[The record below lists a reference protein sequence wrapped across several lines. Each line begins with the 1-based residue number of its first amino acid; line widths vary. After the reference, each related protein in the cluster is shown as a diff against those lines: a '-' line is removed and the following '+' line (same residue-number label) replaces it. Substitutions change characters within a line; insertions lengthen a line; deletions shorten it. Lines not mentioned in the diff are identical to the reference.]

1 MDTGRP
7 QASARSSASLRPRR
21 AELAHDELLEA
32 IDAIPE
38 GFVIYDRDDRLLVCN
53 RAFREINIDI
63 ADLIEPGVPFEAL
76 VRAQASRAARAL
88 GDGAN
93 CGVDCGPR
101 CSDWTLCR
109 AQVHFEPRGVMF
121 ETTAAGRW
129 VRIDEHR
136 TPSGLRVGLRT
147 DLSDVRDAQAQLAR
161 SEAKFRALYAT
172 APVGIVRT
180 SIHGLIHDANPT
192 FAVITGSGPE
202 DTRRLPELF
211 DPRDRAAFE
220 ADMEDAARMGA
231 FGPVERR
238 LVGPDGGTITLLVQG
253 TTVTDTT
260 GTLSLWSFLQDISD
274 RKRMEAR
281 VWHAAHHDGL
291 TGLPNRSG
299 LSLRLGAG
307 ERRRRGDRFGL
318 LLIDLDNF
326 KVVND
331 SLGHEAGDVLLQS
344 VAARLAGAMREG
356 DFVAR
361 LGGDEFAVLV
371 EEVEDERGLEAF
383 ARRLFDRLGEEI
395 SYRDRPIRVGA
406 SIGMALA
413 PDGSFEPN
421 ELLRWADMALYEAK
435 RAGRNRLALFTPAME
450 EANRRRYEVVAATR
464 RALHEDRVVPHY
476 QPIVDLETGAL
487 CGFEALCRI
496 VGEEGLAIRPIEIFE
511 HPEIAGAVD
520 LRMLER
526 VCDDLVR
533 WREGGLDDVPV
544 SLNVCD
550 AEFWR
555 DGFAEQLCS
564 ELERRDLPM
573 ERLSIEV
580 TESAF
585 LTEDVRDLVPILE
598 GLRRRGIAS
607 ALDDFGTGYASL
619 THLKSLPI
627 DRVKVDRSFVVDVVF
642 DLASRAIVDS
652 LVRLAQGLGKQ
663 LVAEGIET
671 EAQRRALIDL
681 GCRFGQGFLLGRPVP
696 AAEVVESWGEGADP
710 SIRRRVV

>member
-1 MDTGRP
+1 MDSGRP
-7 QASARSSASLRPRR
+7 HASNRSSASLRPRR
-21 AELAHDELLEA
+21 GELAHAEFLEA

-53 RAFREINIDI
+53 RAFRELNIDI
-63 ADLIEPGVPFEAL
+63 ADLLEPGVSFADL
-76 VRAQASRAARAL
+76 IRGRVTRCGQGSGGGAS
-88 GDGAN
+88 
-93 CGVDCGPR
+93 CGIDCGPR
-101 CSDWTLCR
+101 CRDWTLCR
-109 AQVHFEPRGVMF
+109 AQVHAEPRGVMF
-121 ETTAAGRW
+121 ETTITGRW

-147 DLSDVRDAQAQLAR
+147 DLSDVRDAQTQLAR

-172 APVGIVRT
+172 APIGIVRT
-180 SIHGLIHDANPT
+180 SIDGRIHDANPT
-192 FAVITGSGPE
+192 FAVITGSGPG
-202 DTRRLPELF
+202 DSRRLPELF
-211 DPRDRAAFE
+211 DPRDRAAVE
-220 ADMEDAARMGA
+220 EDMAAAGRVGA

-238 LVGPDGGTITLLVQG
+238 LVGPDGGAITLLVQG
-253 TTVTDTT
+253 AAVTDTAGVT
-260 GTLSLWSFLQDISD
+260 SLWSFLQDISD

-299 LSLRLGAG
+299 LSLRLGA
-307 ERRRRGDRFGL
+307 EDRRGPGDRLGL

-331 SLGHEAGDVLLQS
+331 SLGHEAGDVLLQA
-344 VAARLAGAMREG
+344 VAARLAGAMRAG

-371 EEVEDERGLEAF
+371 GEVEDERGLEAF

-395 SYRDRPIRVGA
+395 SHRGRPIRVGA

-413 PDGSFEPN
+413 PDRSFDPN

-464 RALHEDRVVPHY
+464 RALDEDRVVPFY
-476 QPIVDLETGAL
+476 QPIVDLEAGTL

-496 VGEEGLAIRPIEIFE
+496 VGEEGLDIRPTEIFA

-520 LRMLER
+520 VRMLER
-526 VCDDLVR
+526 VCDDLVC
-533 WREGGLDDVPV
+533 WRDRGLDDVPV

-555 DGFAEQLCS
+555 DGFGERLCS
-564 ELERRDLPM
+564 ELERRGLPM

-598 GLRRRGIAS
+598 GLRQRGISS

-642 DLASRAIVDS
+642 DLSSRVIVDS
-652 LVRLAQGLGKQ
+652 LVRLGHGLGKQ
-663 LVAEGIET
+663 IVAEGIET
-671 EAQRRALIDL
+671 EAQRRTLVEL
-681 GCRFGQGFLLGRPVP
+681 GCRFGQGFLLGYPMSS
-696 AAEVVESWGEGADP
+696 ADVVERWGGGGDP
-710 SIRRRVV
+710 SVRRRVV